1 MYGHSYPGCF
11 ATNGSLCRKNEC
23 QLAETAETWSNPT
36 AAVFVLRLYGKVDII
51 LLIGI
56 LV

>member
-56 LV
+56 LA